1 MLGWLRRLV
10 GAESRNCGA
19 ELGSVTGPGAVSST
33 PNDSIALGAQ
43 ALREGRFAD
52 AIAELEAALEQH
64 PDGAIHRLL
73 ARAREAAGDQEG
85 ALDELQLAL
94 HLQPDDP
101 ETQVDL
107 AERLLF
113 AGRREEALELCD
125 RGIGSARDA
134 QLHLRLARCLKM
146 LDRLPQAIAQYELVL
161 QSRPR
166 DAGILSSLGLAQAA
180 SGAFAAAEASYA
192 RALDGDPDCV
202 EALHNLALLRR
213 EQGAVDAARDL
224 FGRALALRPESIDT
238 QSALAHALR
247 DLGRTEEALALY
259 RRVLARRPQPVDAL
273 LNFSYALLMSGQ
285 LAEGWDAYERRL
297 TFPDPPV
304 SAPPPAQRWSGEA
317 AVAVH
322 VVGEQGLGDQIMF
335 ASCLPDLLRRA
346 THVSLTCAP
355 NLERL
360 FRRSFRGVELRSRDS
375 GAPQAARWAALGSL
389 PSYFR
394 RRVGD
399 FPVTGRYLQADPD
412 AVARWRQRLDGLGP
426 GPRIGLSWRGGTL
439 RTRGHLRSIPVAAFA
454 PLASAS
460 PATWFS
466 LQYGQVDEDATRLGK
481 MLGLH
486 HWPEI
491 GGDLDECAA
500 LIEALDLVV
509 TIDTTAAHLAGALG
523 QRVWILLSQAPEW
536 RYGLS
541 GAALPWYP
549 SARLFRQPAAGDWR
563 TVIDAVKRALVA
575 ECRKK
580 EKAPR

>member
-1 MLGWLRRLV
+1 MSMLGWLRRLV
-10 GAESRNCGA
+10 GVASRNPGVEVGGVA
-19 ELGSVTGPGAVSST
+19 EPGMVSTT
-33 PNDSIALGAQ
+33 PEDSIALGKQ
-43 ALREGRFAD
+43 AMREGRFAEG
-52 AIAELEAALEQH
+52 IAKLEVALEQH

-85 ALDELQLAL
+85 AFDELQLAL
-94 HLQPDDP
+94 HLQPDDA
-101 ETQVDL
+101 ETRVDL
-107 AERLLF
+107 AERLLL

-125 RGIGSARDA
+125 RGIGGARNA

-146 LDRLPQAIAQYELVL
+146 LDRLPQAIEQYELAL
-161 QSRPR
+161 QSSPR

-180 SGAFAAAEASYA
+180 SGAFAVAEASYA
-192 RALDGDPDCV
+192 RALESDPDCV

-213 EQGAVDAARDL
+213 EQGAVGAARDL
-224 FGRALALRPESIDT
+224 FVRALELRPESIDT
-238 QSALAHALR
+238 ESALAHALR
-247 DLGRTEEALALY
+247 DLGHTEEALAIY
-259 RRVLARRPQPVDAL
+259 RRVLARQPQPVDAL

-297 TFPDPPV
+297 TFPEPPV
-304 SAPPPAQRWSGEA
+304 SVPPPAQRWEGEA

-346 THVSLTCAP
+346 SQVSMTCAP
-355 NLERL
+355 KLERL
-360 FRRSFRGVELRSRDS
+360 FRRSFRAVEVRSRDS
-375 GAPQAARWAALGSL
+375 GTPQGALWAALGSM

-394 RRVGD
+394 RRAGD
-399 FPVTGRYLQADPD
+399 FPATSRYLQADQD
-412 AVARWRQRLDGLGP
+412 AVARWRERLDGLGP

-454 PLASAS
+454 PLAGVS
-460 PATWFS
+460 PATWIS
-466 LQYGQVDEDATRLGK
+466 LQYGQVDEDAARLGE
-481 MLGLH
+481 MLGLR
-486 HWPEI
+486 HWPEV

-536 RYGLS
+536 RYGLD
-541 GAALPWYP
+541 GAALPWYR

-575 ECRKK
+575 ER
-580 EKAPR
+580 A

>member
-1 MLGWLRRLV
+1 MSMLGWLRKLV
-10 GAESRNCGA
+10 GAESRDCGVELASVA
-19 ELGSVTGPGAVSST
+19 EPGAVSST
-33 PNDSIALGAQ
+33 QNDSIAVGAQ
-43 ALREGRFAD
+43 ALREGRFAE
-52 AIAELEAALEQH
+52 AIAGLEAALEQH
-64 PDGAIHRLL
+64 PDVAIHRLL
-73 ARAREAAGDQEG
+73 ARAREAAGDRDG

-94 HLQPDDP
+94 HLQPEDP
-101 ETQVDL
+101 ETRVNL
-107 AERLLF
+107 AERLLLV
-113 AGRREEALELCD
+113 GRREEALELCD
-125 RGIGSARDA
+125 RGIGSSRDT

-192 RALDGDPDCV
+192 RALESDPDCV

-213 EQGAVDAARDL
+213 EQGAIDAACDL

-238 QSALAHALR
+238 ESALAHALR

-297 TFPDPPV
+297 TFPEPPV
-304 SAPPPAQRWSGEA
+304 SAPPLAQRWSGEA
-317 AVAVH
+317 TVAVH

-360 FRRSFRGVELRSRDS
+360 FRRSFRGVELRRDS
-375 GAPQAARWAALGSL
+375 GTPQGARWVALGSL

-399 FPVTGRYLQADPD
+399 FPATGRYLQADPD
-412 AVARWRQRLDGLGP
+412 AVARWRERLDGLGP

-460 PATWFS
+460 PATWIS
-466 LQYGQVDEDATRLGK
+466 LQYGQVDDDAARLGE

-486 HWPEI
+486 HWPEV

-541 GAALPWYP
+541 GAALLPWYP
-549 SARLFRQPAAGDWR
+549 SARLFRQSAAGDWR
-563 TVIDAVKRALVA
+563 AVIDAVKRALVA
-575 ECRKK
+575 ER
-580 EKAPR
+580 A